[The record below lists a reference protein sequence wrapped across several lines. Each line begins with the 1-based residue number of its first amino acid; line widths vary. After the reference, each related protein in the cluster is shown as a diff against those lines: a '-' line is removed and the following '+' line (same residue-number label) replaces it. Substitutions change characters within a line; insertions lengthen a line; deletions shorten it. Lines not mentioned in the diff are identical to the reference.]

1 MIHQDTIVALAT
13 ASGAGAIAVIR
24 LSGKQAIAIA
34 SEAFQSVTSNKV
46 LAKQKSHTIHLG
58 HIMDG
63 QRTIDEVLVSLFK
76 GPNSY
81 TGEDVIEVS
90 CHGSPYIQQ
99 ELIQL
104 FLRKGCRMADAGE
117 FTLRA
122 FLNGKLDLSQAEA
135 VADLIAS
142 DSEAS
147 HQLAMQQMRGGFSTE
162 IKKLRDELMNF
173 ASLIELELDFA
184 EEDVEFANRDQFKD
198 LIGRIQLVLKRLID
212 SFAVGNVIKNG
223 IPVAIVGEPN
233 VGKSTLLNA
242 LLNEERAIV
251 SDIAGTTRDTIEDEL
266 VINGIGFRFIDTA
279 GIRETKDVV
288 ESIGIQKTFEKIEQA
303 QVILYLLDTATLA
316 GDENKVKQLIV
327 EIKKLQNKFPQ
338 TPLVVVANKIDQL
351 AEEET
356 TKLLNDL
363 AVISNSATSEEQSH
377 IGENAYT
384 TLLPLAAKPGI
395 GVEELKEKLV
405 SFVNT
410 GALRNNE
417 TIVTNTRHYD
427 ALLKA
432 LEEINKVQDGL
443 DMGLSGDLMA
453 IDIRQALYHFGE
465 ITGEITSD
473 DLLGNI
479 FANFCIGK

>member
-1 MIHQDTIVALAT
+1 MIPQETIVALAT
-13 ASGAGAIAVIR
+13 PSGAGAIAIIR
-24 LSGKQAIAIA
+24 LSGKDAIMIA
-34 SEAFQSVTSNKV
+34 ADVFQSVSGKDIT
-46 LAKQKSHTIHLG
+46 KQKTHTIHLG
-58 HIMDG
+58 HIVDNG
-63 QRTIDEVLVSLFK
+63 KVYDQVLLSIFK

-81 TGEDVIEVS
+81 TGENVIEIS
-90 CHGSPYIQQ
+90 CHGSTFIQQ
-99 ELIQL
+99 QIIQL
-104 FLRKGCRMADAGE
+104 LLRRGAKMAQAGE

-142 DSEAS
+142 DNEAS
-147 HQLAMQQMRGGFSTE
+147 HQIAMQQMRGGFSNE
-162 IKKLRDELMNF
+162 IAKLREELLNF

-184 EEDVEFANRDQFKD
+184 EEDVEFADRTQFHELLD
-198 LIGRIQLVLKRLID
+198 RIEFVLKRLID

-279 GIRETKDVV
+279 GIRETQDHV

-303 QVILYLLDTATLA
+303 QVVMFLVDSTELTMESLERLKVEVEKIRNKYPQKALLTIFNKKDKL
-316 GDENKVKQLIV
+316 DESLLINLKSQIENSIFISAKQKV
-327 EIKKLQNKFPQ
+327 
-338 TPLVVVANKIDQL
+338 
-351 AEEET
+351 
-356 TKLLNDL
+356 
-363 AVISNSATSEEQSH
+363 
-377 IGENAYT
+377 
-384 TLLPLAAKPGI
+384 GI
-395 GVEELKEKLV
+395 EELKNELM

-427 ALLKA
+427 SLLKA
-432 LEEINKVQDGL
+432 LEEIQKVKWGL
-443 DMGLSGDLMA
+443 DSGISSDLMA
-453 IDIRQALYHFGE
+453 IDIRSALYFFGE
-465 ITGEITSD
+465 ITGEVTND
-473 DLLGNI
+473 ELLGNI